1 MKTAGYWLS
10 ALAAAVI
17 QATFLAGW
25 RPLGI
30 VPGLAMIAIIRAA
43 VLGTASRAL
52 IAAVLA
58 GLVLDL
64 VAGDRFGFNTTFLVV
79 VVLAVAWLRRG
90 GTVFNLGLELSA
102 VLAGSVW
109 QVLLTAAL
117 LIGHAGLPFGSLTRQ
132 LLLTVLIN
140 LVLALLAYLPLG
152 QVMHPLEENSF
163 GKA

>member
-1 MKTAGYWLS
+1 MRTAGYWFS
-10 ALAAAVI
+10 ALAAAI
-17 QATFLAGW
+17 LQATYLAGW

-30 VPGLAMIAIIRAA
+30 VPGLALIVIIRAA

-58 GLVLDL
+58 GLPLDL

-90 GTVFNLGLELSA
+90 GTVFGIGLELLA
-102 VLAGSVW
+102 VVAASIF

-117 LIGHAGLPFGSLTRQ
+117 LVGHAGLPIAALAGQ
-132 LLLTVLIN
+132 LLLTTFIN
-140 LVLALLAYLPLG
+140 LVLAFLIYIPLG
-152 QVMHPLEENSF
+152 VVMRPLEEGSF
-163 GKA
+163 GQT